1 MQFVTPQTFKTFHVK
16 TSPTGRPMRQKDAGV
31 VVGVRKPSI
40 ELAEKIADRT
50 IGFTISTGAVDR
62 DQDMIDPKGW
72 KLDNFL
78 KNPVVLWSHRADELP
93 IGKVV
98 DIGRDDRRLHAAVKF
113 LPGGYG
119 AASDLAD
126 CIYRMSADGYLS
138 ATSVGFRP
146 LKWDFTNDEERGA
159 SDWFPGIDFAEQ
171 ELVELSVVCVPSNP
185 EALIDDTTSPLMMPG
200 GGDQQPIIP
209 APVQVISYDGYQRRA
224 RAALVGVFAPDRAD
238 LPETASRAVRGSG
251 GL

>member
-1 MQFVTPQTFKTFHVK
+1 MQFVTPQTFKTYHVK
-16 TSPTGRPMRQKDAGV
+16 ASPTGRPWRQKDASI
-31 VVGVRKPSI
+31 VVGVKKATF
-40 ELAEKIADRT
+40 ETVEKLGDRT

-62 DQDMIDPKGW
+62 DMDMIDVKGW
-72 KLDNFL
+72 RLDNFR

-126 CIYRMSADGYLS
+126 CVYRMSTDGYLS
-138 ATSVGFRP
+138 ATSVGFKP
-146 LKWDFTNDEERGA
+146 IKWDFTDDEDRGG
-159 SDWFPGIDFAEQ
+159 DGWFPGIDFAEQ
-171 ELVELSVVCVPSNP
+171 ELVELSIVCVPSNP
-185 EALIDDTTSPLMMPG
+185 EALIDDATSPLMMPG

-209 APVQVISYDGYQRRA
+209 APVQVISYDGYRRRA
-224 RAALVGVFAPDRAD
+224 RAALVGVFP
-238 LPETASRAVRGSG
+238 PK
-251 GL
+251 